1 MVALNY
7 TQKRD
12 ICFVCELADFV
23 FFSFFCRLFDVL
35 RLLGCVFA
43 ALPAKLLHLFK
54 GLFAVFG
61 GFARSVAHGATEVG
75 DNKFCFCHR

>member
-1 MVALNY
+1 MVLFNY

-12 ICFVCELADFV
+12 ICFVCELAGFA
-23 FFSFFCRLFDVL
+23 FFSFLRRLLDVL

-54 GLFAVFG
+54 RFFAVLG
-61 GFARSVAHGATEVG
+61 GFARGVAHGAAEVG
-75 DNKFCFCHR
+75 DNKFCFCHI